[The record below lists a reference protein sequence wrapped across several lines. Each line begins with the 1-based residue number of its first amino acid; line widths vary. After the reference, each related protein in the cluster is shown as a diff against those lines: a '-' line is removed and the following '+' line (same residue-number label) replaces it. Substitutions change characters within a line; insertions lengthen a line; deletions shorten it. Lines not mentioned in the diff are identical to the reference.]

1 MVRAARVWYISLL
14 SLPPLPPSMHDK
26 DVEFIYAT
34 LFWGRKHN
42 TTNFF
47 FYFQTWM
54 RSSRM
59 QLQLNSH
66 YICHFEVSSNIRG
79 NSLKKSEFI
88 LIVIFSLPSLLL
100 LLKRPIFINVTL
112 PFYALVLLSS
122 TLNSCSAIWWIRSL
136 YMHNQKHK
144 KIFSRWSF
152 DNPCHY
158 FFPFLTS
165 FPRGSE
171 SQDFCLLGDG
181 ISASEYMRI

>member
-1 MVRAARVWYISLL
+1 MVRAARVWYILFAVL
-14 SLPPLPPSMHDK
+14 ACPPPSQHDK
-26 DVEFIYAT
+26 DVKFIYAP
-34 LFWGRKHN
+34 LSWGRKHN

-54 RSSRM
+54 WSSRM
-59 QLQLNSH
+59 LLQLNSH

-88 LIVIFSLPSLLL
+88 LIVMFSLPSLLL

-136 YMHNQKHK
+136 YMYNQKHK
-144 KIFSRWSF
+144 
-152 DNPCHY
+152 NY
-158 FFPFLTS
+158 FIDEALTI
-165 FPRGSE
+165 
-171 SQDFCLLGDG
+171 LGILG
-181 ISASEYMRI
+181 TLYFIHLFG

>member
-14 SLPPLPPSMHDK
+14 SLPLLPPSQHDK
-26 DVEFIYAT
+26 DVKFIYAT

-54 RSSRM
+54 WSSRM
-59 QLQLNSH
+59 LLQLNSH
-66 YICHFEVSSNIRG
+66 YICHFEVSSNIRRS
-79 NSLKKSEFI
+79 SLKKSEFI
-88 LIVIFSLPSLLL
+88 LIVMFSLPSLLL

-144 KIFSRWSF
+144 K
-152 DNPCHY
+152 Y
-158 FFPFLTS
+158 FLDEALTI
-165 FPRGSE
+165 
-171 SQDFCLLGDG
+171 LGILG
-181 ISASEYMRI
+181 TLYFIYLFG

>member
-1 MVRAARVWYISLL
+1 MQHAFGIFLCCL
-14 SLPPLPPSMHDK
+14 CLPSPPPPSLHDK
-26 DVEFIYAT
+26 DVKFIYAT

-54 RSSRM
+54 PFSRM

-88 LIVIFSLPSLLL
+88 LIVMFSLPSLLL
-100 LLKRPIFINVTL
+100 LLTRPIFINVTL

-144 KIFSRWSF
+144 K
-152 DNPCHY
+152 Y
-158 FFPFLTS
+158 FLDEALTI
-165 FPRGSE
+165 
-171 SQDFCLLGDG
+171 LGILG
-181 ISASEYMRI
+181 TLYFIYLFG